1 MLELTSKDKI
11 KKSESEPNLLKLIQN
26 DKNSINN
33 KQSIESLF
41 LFFKENTKE
50 TYNEQINFFYHEDED
65 KKLSSESFLLFFND
79 LVNKDYNEQIK
90 DFNETEINLSNANTS
105 DTISFGCIDEIKEP
119 EIEKIFNVNNIEEK
133 YSELINGILS
143 ISKNDSSSEIKFN
156 IFEKRSEYSLYL
168 FSKENSIRK
177 FCYYLTLQKWFENVI
192 LLFVALNC
200 ITLAM
205 ERPSII
211 PTSLVSILN

>member
-1 MLELTSKDKI
+1 M
-11 KKSESEPNLLKLIQN
+11 
-26 DKNSINN
+26 NN
-33 KQSIESLF
+33 E
-41 LFFKENTKE
+41 
-50 TYNEQINFFYHEDED
+50 
-65 KKLSSESFLLFFND
+65 KLS
-79 LVNKDYNEQIK
+79 VQICSSV
-90 DFNETEINLSNANTS
+90 SNQKCH
-105 DTISFGCIDEIKEP
+105 I
-119 EIEKIFNVNNIEEK
+119 
-133 YSELINGILS
+133 
-143 ISKNDSSSEIKFN
+143 KNDSSSEIKFN